1 MLRNIIICS
10 SIFLSISCATAADIA
25 IQTVS
30 GAVGGA
36 LGNMADRRMEK
47 ALGNNVEEMDKK
59 LEPILKEE
67 KEFTVVDENDKEIK

>member
-1 MLRNIIICS
+1 MS
-10 SIFLSISCATAADIA
+10 VSCATAADIA

-47 ALGNNVEEMDKK
+47 ALGNDAEKEDAR
-59 LEPILKEE
+59 LEPQL
-67 KEFTVVDENDKEIK
+67 IKDVSD